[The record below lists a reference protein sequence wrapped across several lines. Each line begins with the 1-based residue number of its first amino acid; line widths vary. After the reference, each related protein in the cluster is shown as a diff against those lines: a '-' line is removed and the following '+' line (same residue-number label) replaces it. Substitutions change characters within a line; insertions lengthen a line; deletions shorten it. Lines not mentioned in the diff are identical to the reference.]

1 MPEVT
6 DPALLMAL
14 NGGGNG
20 GKMSPYEAKTREN
33 QFSQT
38 PQIRQTLRDLATSQG
53 FNTKIPTGRFAAT
66 VNNGVQQFPT
76 SWQPSDVATY
86 QSMLGLRQALTKPI
100 ASLSNPG
107 GAGPSAREMDAVKEQ
122 ELAQSMIPGP
132 EKERGANEYLIN
144 RAGRAAL
151 DKIAFNSFSS
161 RWRANHGGSV
171 YATDKAGRSAE
182 QAFADYQRSPAYKK
196 TVLTPYTK
204 LLANG
209 GRAPKEQAVA
219 TVKSDAD
226 YERLPS
232 GSHFVGPDGKQ
243 RVKP

>member
-14 NGGGNG
+14 NGGGG
-20 GKMSPYEAKTREN
+20 AKGDKLTPYEAKTRET
-33 QFSQT
+33 QYTAT
-38 PQIRQTLRDLATSQG
+38 PQLRQTLRDLATAQG
-53 FNTKIPTGRFAAT
+53 FNMKIPTGRFAAT
-66 VNNGVQQFPT
+66 VNNGVQQFPS
-76 SWQPSDVATY
+76 SWQGSDVATY

-132 EKERGANEYLIN
+132 EKERAANEYLIN

-171 YATDKAGRSAE
+171 YAKDKSGRSAE
-182 QAFADYQRSPAYKK
+182 QAFADYQRTPQYRA

-209 GRAPKEQAVA
+209 GRAKPAAKPIAGGTLAHGEDGVLVWNPK
-219 TVKSDAD
+219 
-226 YERLPS
+226 
-232 GSHFVGPDGKQ
+232 GN
-243 RVKP
+243 